1 MSWYGIRKR
10 VLWTLKQNVSWLTE
24 RNAFVLYNGIKETVL
39 FSIPTYC
46 YLADVNMDD
55 IYYGN
60 LLIKLKDPTD
70 LVTSGEI
77 QDDLVRALT
86 VDWWGFTAYFI
97 RDKYKDLEKARELQ
111 SLLDMI
117 FNGTIA
123 VMMFL
128 CFFSLSASMSA
139 NLYEQQKE
147 IGIMRA
153 IGVTKWMI
161 SRIYFYEAFILVVA
175 ASFSGMFTG
184 IVIGLTM
191 MAQSE
196 VFTNNTLTFEFPWL
210 QFFLIMGLSLLFAFF
225 ATYGPATQVTRKQI
239 SAIFR
244 SN

>member
-1 MSWYGIRKR
+1 M
-10 VLWTLKQNVSWLTE
+10 LWTLKQNVSWLTE

-77 QDDLVRALT
+77 QDDLDRALT
-86 VDWWGFTAYFI
+86 NWWGFKAYFI